1 MSASVICNV
10 DDARGHSKR
19 AQVQEKCAAF
29 YRDKVLAVHKVLL
42 DQGRN
47 LANGQ
52 MHLGRYPL
60 LLLGPPQRDET
71 ELSRDRFASV
81 LPQVAQ
87 ARRR

>member
-47 LANGQ
+47 LVNGH
-52 MHLGRYPL
+52 MHLGRRLPHVL
-60 LLLGPPQRDET
+60 RVPESCLGR
-71 ELSRDRFASV
+71 
-81 LPQVAQ
+81 
-87 ARRR
+87 